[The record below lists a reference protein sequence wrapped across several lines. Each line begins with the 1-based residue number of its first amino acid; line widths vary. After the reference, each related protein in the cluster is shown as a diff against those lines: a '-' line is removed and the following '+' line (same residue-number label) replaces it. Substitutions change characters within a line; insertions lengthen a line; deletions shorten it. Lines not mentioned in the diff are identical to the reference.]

1 MHSLLPEGREMP
13 QSVHLALVPPTNEKF
28 TVRLRRR
35 KPNAEYRSREHL
47 TEREVERLIEAV
59 KDNRQGH
66 RDATMVLIAFRH
78 GLRAAEL
85 IDLRWEQ
92 VDLDNALLHVR
103 RLKNGSP
110 ASHPL
115 TGRELRALRRLRREQ
130 PKSPFVFIS
139 ERGAPFSKRGFQ
151 AMLERAGEA
160 AGFDMKIHPHMLRH
174 ACGFKLANEG
184 VDTRT
189 IQAYLG
195 HKSIQHTVR
204 YTELSPTRFKSLFR
218 D

>member
-1 MHSLLPEGREMP
+1 MAASA
-13 QSVHLALVPPTNEKF
+13 HLTLAAPANEKF
-28 TVRLRRR
+28 TVQSAPARLPRR

-47 TEREVERLIEAV
+47 TEREVERLIEAM
-59 KDNRQGH
+59 KGNRWGH
-66 RDATMVLIAFRH
+66 RDATMVFLAYRH

-85 IDLRWEQ
+85 VDLRWEQ
-92 VDLDNALLHVR
+92 IDLEHALLHVR

-110 ASHPL
+110 ATHPL
-115 TGRELRALRRLRREQ
+115 TGKELRALKRLQREQ
-130 PKSPFVFIS
+130 AWKSPFVFIS
-139 ERGAPFSKRGFQ
+139 ERGAPFSRRGFQ
-151 AMLERAGEA
+151 AMLKRAGEA

-174 ACGFKLANEG
+174 ACGFKLANDG

-204 YTELSPTRFKSLFR
+204 YTELAPTRFKSLFR

>member
-1 MHSLLPEGREMP
+1 
-13 QSVHLALVPPTNEKF
+13 V
-28 TVRLRRR
+28 R

-47 TEREVERLIEAV
+47 TEREVEQLIEAV
-59 KDNRQGH
+59 KDNRQSH

-78 GLRAAEL
+78 GLRASEL
-85 IDLRWEQ
+85 IDLRWDQ

-110 ASHPL
+110 GSHPL
-115 TGRELRALRRLRREQ
+115 TGRELRALRRLQRGR

-151 AMLERAGEA
+151 AMVERAGEA

>member
-1 MHSLLPEGREMP
+1 MP
-13 QSVHLALVPPTNEKF
+13 RGPSKNSAPISRAGGSK
-28 TVRLRRR
+28 RRR
-35 KPNAEYRSREHL
+35 NGELRTREYL
-47 TEREVERLIEAV
+47 TEREVERLIEAA
-59 KDNRQGH
+59 KDNRWGH
-66 RDATMVLIAFRH
+66 RDSTMVLIAFRH

-92 VDLDNALLHVR
+92 IDLKGGLLHVR
-103 RLKNGSP
+103 RVKQGTP
-110 ASHPL
+110 ATHPL
-115 TGRELRALRRLRREQ
+115 TGRELRALRRLEREAVG
-130 PKSPFVFIS
+130 SSFVFVS
-139 ERGAPFSKRGFQ
+139 ERGAPFAARGFQ
-151 AMLERAGEA
+151 AMVERAAQA

-174 ACGFKLANEG
+174 ACGYKLANDG

-189 IQAYLG
+189 IQGYLG

>member
-1 MHSLLPEGREMP
+1 
-13 QSVHLALVPPTNEKF
+13 LVPPTNEKF
-28 TVRLRRR
+28 TVRLPRR

-47 TEREVERLIEAV
+47 TEQEVERLIEAV

-85 IDLRWEQ
+85 IDLRWDQ

-115 TGRELRALRRLRREQ
+115 TGRELRALRRLQREQ

-151 AMLERAGEA
+151 ATVERAGDA

-204 YTELSPTRFKSLFR
+204 YTELAPTRFKSLFR